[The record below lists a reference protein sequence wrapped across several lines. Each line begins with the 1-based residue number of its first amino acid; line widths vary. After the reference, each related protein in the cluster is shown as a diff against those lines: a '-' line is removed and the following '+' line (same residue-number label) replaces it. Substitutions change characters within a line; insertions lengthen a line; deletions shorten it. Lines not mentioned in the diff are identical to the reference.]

1 MTTFDPEPTCGNRYW
16 HPIIGRPAPSFPYL
30 GDAAIEVVGAVAIYM
45 FGKLGKSKKRKTP
58 S

>member
-1 MTTFDPEPTCGNRYW
+1 MRKSILASNNRSSST
-16 HPIIGRPAPSFPYL
+16 IGFPYL